1 MIIKIAR
8 AVALVIGCAGLTHMP
23 DTRIQREMAFL
34 CVVEVRCDVSH
45 ELPSHEAHEV
55 SLYEANVSLLG
66 EAAGGLFAA
75 LAHHR

>member
-8 AVALVIGCAGLTHMP
+8 AVALVIGCAGLTYMP
-23 DTRIQREMAFL
+23 DTRIHREMAFL
-34 CVVEVRCDVSH
+34 CVMAVRCDV
-45 ELPSHEAHEV
+45 SHEAHEV

-75 LAHHR
+75 LSHHR